1 MIYHIIENH
10 TYTKKIVSQDIY
22 YFDNSDKFDLFG
34 ELQLGFSKNYFKENY
49 WKGVN
54 WYYESCPSYDEDS
67 YQLLLVSDLLI
78 DLKQQKEKLEE
89 KINLITELTNET

>member
-34 ELQLGFSKNYFKENY
+34 ELQLGFSKNYFKEKNRSI
-49 WKGVN
+49 WKI
-54 WYYESCPSYDEDS
+54 
-67 YQLLLVSDLLI
+67 QM
-78 DLKQQKEKLEE
+78 QF
-89 KINLITELTNET
+89 